1 MIKQKNLR
9 GQAFA
14 AASESKQ
21 IAHRERTNTTWKTLI
36 ERSGTTPQV
45 PWNYDEKSDTATQC
59 QRLQRTKAYYGA
71 FMDMTAD
78 FVDCNSNELEARMAE
93 WYGLDATF
101 QGILQR
107 IVCRLSNSKIDHTRR
122 EEQNPIIKKLLPPAL
137 KFAAGGKKA
146 DRKTAVSA
154 IFDVAK
160 EIRHSHAKHLTSI
173 LGEDGAQFIPRYSA
187 AYPLLQHHLVPL
199 SDPRVHESLLR
210 ELYKLRQSSC
220 NSSAAANVPSSQSLN
235 AKI

>member
-78 FVDCNSNELEARMAE
+78 FVDCNSNELEARMA
-93 WYGLDATF
+93 G
-101 QGILQR
+101 QM
-107 IVCRLSNSKIDHTRR
+107 V
-122 EEQNPIIKKLLPPAL
+122 
-137 KFAAGGKKA
+137 
-146 DRKTAVSA
+146 
-154 IFDVAK
+154 
-160 EIRHSHAKHLTSI
+160 
-173 LGEDGAQFIPRYSA
+173 QFGCYISRYSA
-187 AYPLLQHHLVPL
+187 AHRGCA
-199 SDPRVHESLLR
+199 D
-210 ELYKLRQSSC
+210 RQT
-220 NSSAAANVPSSQSLN
+220 L
-235 AKI
+235 K